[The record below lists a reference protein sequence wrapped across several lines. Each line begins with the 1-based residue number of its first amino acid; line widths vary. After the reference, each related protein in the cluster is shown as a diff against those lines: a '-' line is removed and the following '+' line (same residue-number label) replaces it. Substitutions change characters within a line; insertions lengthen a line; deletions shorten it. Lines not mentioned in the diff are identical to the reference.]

1 MVPTR
6 RRLDAE
12 LVRRGLAGSR
22 NEAQRLISVGG
33 VTVGGKPVPRPATL
47 VAPGDPIEITAGDRW
62 ASRAGGKLAAAIAA
76 FEVAVAGRKALDVGA
91 STGGFT
97 DVLLANGAAS
107 VTAVDVGYGQLLWRL
122 RTDPRVTVHDRT
134 NFRTADLAAL
144 GAPFDLVVIDVSFIS
159 LTLLASGLARA
170 GREGTDY
177 LLLIKPQFEVGRE
190 AVGVGGIVR
199 DPSAQRGAIAAVT
212 AALRAERIAARALI
226 ASPVRGTKGNL
237 EFLLHGVLGGDPV
250 DVSGLLDEVPA

>member
-1 MVPTR
+1 MPTR

-22 NEAQRLISVGG
+22 NEAQQLISVGG
-33 VTVGGKPVPRPATL
+33 VTVGGKPMPRPATL

-76 FEVAVAGRKALDVGA
+76 FDVAVSGRKTLDVGA

-107 VTAVDVGYGQLLWRL
+107 VTAVDVGYGQLVWRL

-170 GREGTDY
+170 GHHGTDY

-190 AVGVGGIVR
+190 AVGAGGIVR
-199 DPSAQRGAIAAVT
+199 DPSAHRGAIVAVA
-212 AALRAERIAARALI
+212 AALLAEGIAPRALM

-237 EFLLHGVLGGDPV
+237 EFLLHGVAGGDPV
-250 DVSGLLDEVPA
+250 DVSDLIAEVPA

>member
-122 RTDPRVTVHDRT
+122 RTDPRVVVMEGVNAR
-134 NFRTADLAAL
+134 AL
-144 GAPFDLVVIDVSFIS
+144 TPAQVPGPFDVVTIDVAFIS
-159 LTLLASGLARA
+159 LRHILPALPPLLAPGADVVALV
-170 GREGTDY
+170 
-177 LLLIKPQFEVGRE
+177 KPQFEAGRREVGR
-190 AVGVGGIVR
+190 GGIVS
-199 DPSAQRGAIAAVT
+199 DPAVQQRV
-212 AALRAERIAARALI
+212 
-226 ASPVRGTKGNL
+226 V
-237 EFLLHGVLGGDPV
+237 
-250 DVSGLLDEVPA
+250 DEVVAAASAVGLERLATTESPITGTSGNREFFVHLRRP